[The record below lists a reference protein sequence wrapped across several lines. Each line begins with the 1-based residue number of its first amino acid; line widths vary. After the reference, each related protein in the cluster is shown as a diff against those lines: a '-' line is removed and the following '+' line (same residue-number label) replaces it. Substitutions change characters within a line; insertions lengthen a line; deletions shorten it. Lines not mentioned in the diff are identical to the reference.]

1 MKRTNVNEIDKQLD
15 KLAWK
20 LCGSLNESKDQY
32 FYVALTR
39 EQVRR
44 LYEIMEEKTNPQKSY
59 YL

>member
-1 MKRTNVNEIDKQLD
+1 MNEIDKQLD

-39 EQVRR
+39 EQVKR
-44 LYEIMEEKTNPQKSY
+44 LYEIMEEKTNPVKSY